1 MTVDDPRAGMALT
14 ESAGQPTVGDVMRPP
29 TTTVERQAHLAAAAY
44 LMKRSGDT
52 ALVVISD
59 EGDDRRPVAIIT
71 DADISQAVADGKD
84 LEDTRISNLS
94 ARTPVTLEREA
105 GVGEAIDLMLSMGIA
120 HVPVV
125 DAGRLVGIVDMADVC
140 RALLGPDGTAPR
152 R

>member
-94 ARTPVTLEREA
+94 ARTPATLEREA
-105 GVGEAIDLMLSMGIA
+105 GVGEAIRLMLSMGIA

-140 RALLGPDGTAPR
+140 RALLGPDRTAPR
-152 R
+152 G